1 MAQIADASA
10 SVAGR
15 IMGITPGHD
24 PIDAPVSIQVA
35 ALRAVGCDGRA
46 MPIPEPPTKT
56 RTRDIIGYSLGEG
69 ASSLTFN
76 GISAF
81 FMLYYTQALGLPYA
95 KAAMAIAVSSLWD
108 AIVDPLVGHLSD
120 NTQSRWGRRQP
131 YIMVGGLLM
140 AVCFY
145 YLWAVPGF
153 VQRDGLL
160 FFYAVFINFVYR
172 TAYAVFYVPYVALG
186 FEVCPG
192 YHERSKLQA
201 TRMVLGMATNL
212 FVALG
217 WSLFFPD
224 RPGGREATS
233 VPANFVH
240 MGTIFSFTAVGLTAV
255 VLLAVRRH
263 ITDTR
268 GAITGTGKGIRAY
281 FGDFRDVI
289 TDRYLRP
296 IMIFT
301 CIGMIA
307 SVFVAMLQM
316 YLYVYFLHLTAL
328 QKTMVHGGGM
338 VLCALGALAG
348 PLLERKFDKKRA
360 VCIGATIMAGAD
372 LLAVFL
378 SLSGLLQGTTTWEIG
393 GHVVPVSVIVFG
405 GCDMV
410 NWFGYGLLCIVGI
423 SMIADAAE
431 VNELESGVRKDGGYA
446 AIYSFTTKL
455 VTSVSMLAVG
465 ACLNWVGFASG
476 SDRQTPSAI
485 HGLVFLTFGLG
496 SFFAV
501 LVIPI
506 ALRSR
511 ISQGF
516 MTNVKAALAEK
527 RALTSDHRPGSFS

>member
-1 MAQIADASA
+1 
-10 SVAGR
+10 
-15 IMGITPGHD
+15 
-24 PIDAPVSIQVA
+24 
-35 ALRAVGCDGRA
+35 

-95 KAAMAIAVSSLWD
+95 EAAMAIAVSSLWD

-145 YLWAVPGF
+145 YLWAVPSF

-160 FFYAVFINFVYR
+160 FFYAVFINFIYR

-233 VPANFVH
+233 VPANFLH

-255 VLLAVRRH
+255 VLLAVRHH

-268 GAITGTGKGIRAY
+268 GVITGNGQGHPRLFRRFSGRHHGSLSPADHDFHLHRNDCLGLCRHAADVPVRLFPASDRAPEDD
-281 FGDFRDVI
+281 GPRG
-289 TDRYLRP
+289 RHGALRP
-296 IMIFT
+296 GRPGGAAAGAQIRQE
-301 CIGMIA
+301 A
-307 SVFVAMLQM
+307 RR
-316 YLYVYFLHLTAL
+316 LHRRDD
-328 QKTMVHGGGM
+328 HGGGGPARG
-338 VLCALGALAG
+338 VFIPERPAARDDHLGNRRPCRAG
-348 PLLERKFDKKRA
+348 LRDRVRRLRYGQLVRLRA
-360 VCIGATIMAGAD
+360 
-372 LLAVFL
+372 
-378 SLSGLLQGTTTWEIG
+378 SS
-393 GHVVPVSVIVFG
+393 
-405 GCDMV
+405 
-410 NWFGYGLLCIVGI
+410 
-423 SMIADAAE
+423 
-431 VNELESGVRKDGGYA
+431 
-446 AIYSFTTKL
+446 
-455 VTSVSMLAVG
+455 
-465 ACLNWVGFASG
+465 ASW
-476 SDRQTPSAI
+476 A
-485 HGLVFLTFGLG
+485 
-496 SFFAV
+496 
-501 LVIPI
+501 
-506 ALRSR
+506 SR
-511 ISQGF
+511 
-516 MTNVKAALAEK
+516 
-527 RALTSDHRPGSFS
+527 